1 MRARTAPLRAAPR
14 ARPIVAAASL
24 AIVALASLT
33 ACGRPVTGS
42 GNVVSRQIPVTSFSK
57 MQVSYAFTVR
67 LSFGEPAAVTVR
79 VDDNLVDDLDVG
91 VSGDTLRIGLKGGLA
106 VNRATLQADVTVP
119 SLSAIEASGASTVT
133 PDGPVT
139 SSGFNLTLSGAS
151 TFDGTVSITEATVD
165 LSGASHA
172 AFSGSAKS
180 ITATVSGASQL
191 EAGGLSIDALTIDLS
206 GASHAEVNVTGTI
219 SASAS
224 GASNLTYAGSPTFT
238 RKDVSGGSALTPS

>member
-1 MRARTAPLRAAPR
+1 MRAG
-14 ARPIVAAASL
+14 AAASL
-24 AIVALASLT
+24 AIVALTSVT

-42 GNVVSRQIPVTSFSK
+42 GNVVSRPIPVTSFSK
-57 MQVSYAFTVR
+57 LQVSYAFTVR
-67 LSFGEPAAVTVR
+67 VSFADPAALTVR

-106 VNRATLQADVTVP
+106 VSRATLQADVTVP
-119 SLSAIEASGASTVT
+119 SLSAIEESGASTVT

-139 SSGFNLTLSGAS
+139 TSAFSLALSGAS
-151 TFDGTVSITEATVD
+151 TFDGDVALTDATVG

-172 AFSGSAKS
+172 VLSGSAKS

-191 EAGGLSIDALTIDLS
+191 EAGDLSLDALTIDLS
-206 GASHAEVNVTGTI
+206 GASHAAVNVTGTI

-224 GASNLTYAGSPTFT
+224 GASNLTYSGSPSFS
-238 RKDVSGGSALTPS
+238 RKDVSGGSAITPS

>member
-1 MRARTAPLRAAPR
+1 MTYR
-14 ARPIVAAASL
+14 AAASL
-24 AIVALASLT
+24 AIVALASVM
-33 ACGRPVTGS
+33 ACGRPITGS

-57 MQVSYAFTVR
+57 LQVSYAFTVR
-67 LSFGEPAAVTVR
+67 VSFGEPSALTVR

-106 VNRATLQADVTVP
+106 VNRATLQADVTVS

-139 SSGFNLTLSGAS
+139 TSGFSLALSGAS
-151 TFDGTVSITEATVD
+151 TFDGGVSLSDATVG

-172 AFSGSAKS
+172 VLSGSAKS

-191 EAGGLSIDALTIDLS
+191 EAGDLSLDALTIDLS
-206 GASHAEVNVTGTI
+206 GASHAAVNVTGTI

-224 GASNLTYAGSPTFT
+224 GASNLTYSGSPTFT
-238 RKDVSGGSALTPS
+238 RRDVSGGSAITES